1 MKTGHGRA
9 RRALA
14 ASIAALA
21 LIATATGDGQSA
33 PWQLVEHEVATGLR
47 GGYHVTAADLNNDKR
62 VDLLAVATG
71 AKVDLV
77 WFENPSVAEAGAA
90 KAASWTRRVMASG
103 YPSMINADAFDV
115 DKDGYPEVVLQS
127 GFSTTPAKGDGRMIL
142 LSKGADVNA
151 PWNAK
156 EFDRMPS
163 VHRVRWIDAAGD
175 GKKMIVNAPLGGVNG
190 APPDYKDKVGVYAY
204 NTTDLKRQTVTEEDE
219 GVLHGITVVDW
230 DGKGREALLSASFMG
245 IFVHRYNNG
254 AWQRTR
260 LSAGSSEPWPKNGSS
275 DVVEVRTKGGRQ
287 LAAIE
292 PWHGNQVVVYTG
304 KGDTW
309 GNRTVIDDT
318 LNDGHTLVNGDL
330 DGDGIDEV
338 VAGYR
343 GGGGG
348 VNIYKLGAN
357 GQWTKYPVATPDQ
370 KSMAAA
376 GCVLAHL
383 NDDKRL
389 DLACIGTAT
398 ANLKW
403 YENLPAK

>member
-1 MKTGHGRA
+1 MR
-9 RRALA
+9 LLISA
-14 ASIAALA
+14 AAIIVAFGM
-21 LIATATGDGQSA
+21 TTQGQTSS
-33 PWQLVEHEVATGLR
+33 PWNFVEHTVATGLR
-47 GGYHVTAADLNNDKR
+47 GGYHVTAADLNKDGR

-77 WFENPSVAEAGAA
+77 WFENPLGAA
-90 KAASWTRRVMASG
+90 APGAEAASWTPHVMASG
-103 YPSMINADAFDV
+103 YPGMINADAFDV

-151 PWNAK
+151 PWTAK

-163 VHRVRWIDAAGD
+163 VHRVRWMDAD
-175 GKKMIVNAPLGGVNG
+175 GSGRKIVVNAPLGGVKG
-190 APPDYKDKVGVYAY
+190 APPDYRDKVGIYAY
-204 NTTDLKRQTVTEEDE
+204 DPRKDYAREAITEDDE
-219 GVLHGITVVDW
+219 GVLHGVHVVDW

-245 IFVHRYNNG
+245 IHLHRYNNG
-254 AWQRTR
+254 KWNRTR
-260 LSAGSSEPWPKNGSS
+260 LAAGSTEPWPKNGAS
-275 DVVEVRTKGGRQ
+275 DVVVLRTKAGRQ

-292 PWHGNQVVVYTG
+292 PWHGNQVVVYRG
-304 KGDTW
+304 KGETW
-309 GNRTVIDDT
+309 DQRTVIDDT
-318 LNDGHTLVNGDL
+318 LIDGHTLVQGDL
-330 DGDGIDEV
+330 DGDGVDEI

-348 VNIYKLGAN
+348 VNIYRLSADNAWAKHTL
-357 GQWTKYPVATPDQ
+357 ATPDQ

-376 GCVLAHL
+376 GCALAHL

-389 DLACIGTAT
+389 DLACIGSST

-403 YENLPAK
+403 YENKEK